1 MSRAFQ
7 LETKQWNEYTNL
19 VRAIRNQIV
28 SAIADVFICA
38 LHNTYTGYA
47 TSSPIDLLEHIDD
60 YYAEMTPEALRLNDI
75 TFRQAWDPSKTIELF
90 FKRIETCV
98 EFASAPNSYTA
109 SQILAN
115 AIDIVRQTG
124 LFHDA

>member
-19 VRAIRNQIV
+19 VRATRNQLV

-60 YYAEMTPEALRLNDI
+60 
-75 TFRQAWDPSKTIELF
+75 
-90 FKRIETCV
+90 
-98 EFASAPNSYTA
+98 
-109 SQILAN
+109 
-115 AIDIVRQTG
+115 
-124 LFHDA
+124 